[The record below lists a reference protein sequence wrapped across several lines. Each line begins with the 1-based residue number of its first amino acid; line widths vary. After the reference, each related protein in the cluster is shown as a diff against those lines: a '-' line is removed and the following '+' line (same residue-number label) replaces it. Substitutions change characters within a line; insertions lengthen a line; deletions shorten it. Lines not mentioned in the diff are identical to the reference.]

1 MDKRDLARIFQERL
15 KMLVTRADTTRSAF
29 AALVGIDRS
38 AMSQLLDGR
47 STRLPRVETLLNIAE
62 RHSVSL
68 DWLVGLSHDEGITGE
83 LKPSFE
89 VEEGDAE
96 GRGLLFKWHAEAAGS
111 KIRYVPQR
119 LPDIVRIEP
128 VIAYETELIRDNYQM
143 KFSGAKFPL
152 DLNRQPG
159 TDMEICMSIQTLEDL
174 ARGHGIWK
182 DLSKSVREEQLK
194 QMAAVLEEL
203 YPSLRLFLF
212 DGRQNFSIPYT
223 VFGPYRAAI
232 FLGEMYLVL
241 NAPESILAMQRHFD
255 RLVKG
260 AKVNPHESWLFISQ
274 LQIG

>member
-1 MDKRDLARIFQERL
+1 VDKRDLARIFQERL
-15 KMLVTRADTTRSAF
+15 KMLVARTDTTRSAF

-38 AMSQLLDGR
+38 AMSQLLDGQ
-47 STRLPRVETLLNIAE
+47 STRLPRVETLLNIGE

-96 GRGLLFKWHAEAAGS
+96 GRGLLFKWHAEASGS

-128 VIAYETELIRDNYQM
+128 VIAYETDLIRHNYQM
-143 KFSGAKFPL
+143 KFSGTKFPL
-152 DLNRQPG
+152 DFNRQPG
-159 TDMEICMSIQTLEDL
+159 TDMEICMSVQKLEDL
-174 ARGHGIWK
+174 ARGHGFWK
-182 DLSKSVREEQLK
+182 DLTKSIREEQLK

-212 DGRQNFSIPYT
+212 DERQNFSIPYT
-223 VFGPYRAAI
+223 VFGQYRVAI
-232 FLGEMYLVL
+232 FLGDMYLVL
-241 NAPESILAMQRHFD
+241 NAPESILSMQRHFD

-260 AKVNPHESWLFISQ
+260 AKVNPHESWLFISK
-274 LQIG
+274 LQTE